1 MKKNGYVNNV
11 DELIAET
18 SLDEVLVHYGLS
30 PSNLSSGEYRM
41 NCVFNPDCATS
52 SYGNLAVS
60 VSHPAKQILCHAMCG
75 TRGNLLTLIHGL
87 EKHAPPTSG
96 KLRGQ
101 EFKDALR
108 KLKEIRGVVS
118 ATRSEAKQ
126 VLATTK
132 PKQAAE
138 SKPTP
143 ATIKRNV
150 PLAKHENEAARKIAD
165 LYNDLVYDPSEMSP
179 AAAQYVRSREWMTP
193 ELMQKWGVGYIP
205 RDGRSMFRGWLVYTH
220 RNQAGEPIS
229 YSGRDPLFE
238 EKQQSWLR
246 QGNADAPKKPI
257 KHKYVKGFHRGQE
270 LFGQQVD
277 RLNDPKIAESLER
290 YGLIVVEGANDV
302 IRLDEL
308 GLAAVGLCSNRATEA
323 QIDKIKRFAMTA
335 ANKRVL
341 LMPDNDEE
349 GEAGF
354 RDLLWNLVDSG
365 LKIQLGWSRS
375 RNHGMYDRMQ
385 PEQLDGA
392 IWRAIEI

>member
-1 MKKNGYVNNV
+1 MNKNGYVNNV

-41 NCVFNPDCATS
+41 NCVFNADCATS

-60 VSHPAKQILCHAMCG
+60 VSHPAKQIFCHVCG

-87 EKHAPPTSG
+87 QNQTPPATG
-96 KLRGQ
+96 KLRGH
-101 EFKDALR
+101 EFKDALS

-126 VLATTK
+126 VLTPTQL
-132 PKQAAE
+132 KQAAE

-143 ATIKRNV
+143 TTIKRNV

-165 LYNDLVYDPSEMSP
+165 LYNDLIYDPSEMSP

-193 ELMQKWGVGYIP
+193 ELMQKWGVGFIP

-238 EKQQSWLR
+238 EKRQAWLR
-246 QGNADAPKKPI
+246 QGNPEAPKKPI
-257 KHKYVKGFHRGQE
+257 KHKYVKGFQRGLE
-270 LFGQQVD
+270 LYGQQVD
-277 RLNDPKIAESLER
+277 RLNDPKIAVSLER

-308 GLAAVGLCSNRATEA
+308 GLASVGLCSNRATVTQVE
-323 QIDKIKRFAMTA
+323 KIKRFAMTA
-335 ANKRVL
+335 ANERVL

-354 RDLLWNLVDSG
+354 KDLLWGLVDRG
-365 LKIQLGWSRS
+365 LRVRLGWSRT
-375 RNHGMYDRMQ
+375 RYEGIFNGMQ
-385 PEQLDGA
+385 PEKIDEKG
-392 IWRAIEI
+392 WRTINS